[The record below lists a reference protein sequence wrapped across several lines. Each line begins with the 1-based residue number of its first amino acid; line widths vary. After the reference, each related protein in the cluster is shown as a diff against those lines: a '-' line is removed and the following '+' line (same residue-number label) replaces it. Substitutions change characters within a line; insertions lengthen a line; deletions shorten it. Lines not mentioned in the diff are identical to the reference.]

1 MSVIV
6 IPKAL
11 DYYIP
16 KEKKEFQT
24 KIFTWMNLH
33 VNDHVAFITAL
44 NALRE
49 RLNLPLIKPH
59 RLNLY
64 FDPEKLP
71 LVNQFLFYNAIEHKE
86 IYRLINELGEKATP
100 IFYVLPVYNIIDR
113 VIDLQPKTFGEILFH
128 ENRVHT
134 ITARAINLL
143 YEALG
148 A

>member
-1 MSVIV
+1 MPVV
-6 IPKAL
+6 VVPKAL
-11 DYYIP
+11 DYIIP
-16 KEKKEFQT
+16 REKEEFQK

-33 VNDHVAFITAL
+33 TNDHVAFISAL

-49 RLNLPLIKPH
+49 KLNLPLVKPH

-64 FDPEKLP
+64 FDPEKLSS
-71 LVNQFLFYNAIEHKE
+71 VNQFLYFNSIEHKE
-86 IYRLINELGEKATP
+86 IYRLINELGERATP
-100 IFYVLPVYNIIDR
+100 IFYVLPVYNLIER
-113 VIDLQPKTFGEILFH
+113 VVDLKPETFGEIFFH